1 MLENSIDKGG
11 YFIGK
16 GDNSVLEDLVNYCYI
31 NLC

>member
-16 GDNSVLEDLVNYCYI
+16 GDNSVLEDLVN
-31 NLC
+31 